1 MAESTASQSGIV
13 DVNRAFYKD
22 KLAIGIL
29 KQHLQTYFALFT
41 EKSQLLQGIVS
52 EILSE
57 PQKTII

>member
-52 EILSE
+52 
-57 PQKTII
+57 